1 MHEKDKYDKRKEY
14 EAHIAPAVKDLKLQC
29 YAHKM
34 PMFVTVAVA
43 NSETG
48 TEYMS
53 DMVMGATDI
62 HLSKNQIMSL
72 LLNLNGLDVEPP
84 VRVKKAMQILQD
96 YLALLKAGADEYQI
110 DMVLK
115 TDLPESMDELMNG
128 GQIVFPDGV
137 MGRKI
142 VDHGLGA
149 DIVMPDEEETE

>member
-1 MHEKDKYDKRKEY
+1 
-14 EAHIAPAVKDLKLQC
+14 
-29 YAHKM
+29 
-34 PMFVTVAVA
+34 
-43 NSETG
+43 
-48 TEYMS
+48 
-53 DMVMGATDI
+53 MVMGATDI

-96 YLALLKAGADEYQI
+96 YLALLKAGADENQI
-110 DMVLK
+110 DLVLK

-142 VDHGLGA
+142 VDNGLGA